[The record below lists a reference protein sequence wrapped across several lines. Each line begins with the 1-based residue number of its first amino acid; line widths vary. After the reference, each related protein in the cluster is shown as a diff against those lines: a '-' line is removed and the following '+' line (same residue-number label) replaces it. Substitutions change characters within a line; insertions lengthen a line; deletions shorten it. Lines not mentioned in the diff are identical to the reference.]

1 MRIVYHLG
9 AHCTDDERLLKCLLK
24 NRSLLAAEGI
34 VVPGPARY
42 RNLIRDTAI
51 SLDGAAASRDT
62 QALVL
67 DQIMDEDVAARLIL
81 SWDCFLAFPQWVLRG
96 SLYPAGGDR
105 LRAITQIFPEIE
117 AEFHLAIRNPA
128 TFLPALLQKQRG
140 KSYEAFIEGTSPIS
154 LRWSDLIEN
163 ILRHNPGAPLT
174 VWCDEDTPLIWP
186 EVLQAVSGHAPGTAL
201 EDSDDL
207 LAAIMSPE
215 GFRRMNDY
223 LADHQPQTTDQRRRI
238 VTAFLDKFV
247 RADQIEMA
255 VDLPGWSEDLI
266 DAFTRQY
273 DQDAALIAQMP
284 GVTFLA
290 P

>member
-42 RNLIRDTAI
+42 RNLIRDTSI
-51 SLDGAAASRDT
+51 SLNGAAASRDT

-96 SLYPAGGDR
+96 ALYPTGGDR

-140 KSYEAFIEGTSPIS
+140 KSYEAFIEGTSPIA

-163 ILRHNPGAPLT
+163 ILSHNPGVALT

-201 EDSDDL
+201 EDSDAL
-207 LAAIMSPE
+207 LAAILTPE

-223 LADHQPQTTDQRRRI
+223 LGSHPPQDVTQRRRI
-238 VTAFLDKFV
+238 VTAFLDKFA
-247 RADQIEMA
+247 RPEQIETEI
-255 VDLPGWSEDLI
+255 DLPGWSADLVE
-266 DAFTRQY
+266 ALTRQY
-273 DQDAALIAQMP
+273 EQDAALIARMP

>member
-42 RNLIRDTAI
+42 RNVIRDTSI
-51 SLDGAAASRDT
+51 SLNGAAASRDT

-67 DQIMDEDVAARLIL
+67 DQIMDEDAAERLIL

-96 SLYPAGGDR
+96 SLYPTGGDR

-154 LRWSDLIEN
+154 LRWSALIEN
-163 ILRHNPGAPLT
+163 ILSHNPGVPLT

-186 EVLQAVSGHAPGTAL
+186 EVLQAVSGHAPGSAL

-207 LAAIMSPE
+207 LAEIMTPE

-223 LADHQPQTTDQRRRI
+223 LGSHPPQDVAQRRRI
-238 VTAFLDKFV
+238 VTAFLDKFA
-247 RADQIEMA
+247 RPEQIETEI
-255 VDLPGWSEDLI
+255 DLPGWSADLV
-266 DAFTRQY
+266 DALTRQY
-273 DQDAALIAQMP
+273 EQDAAHIAHLP

>member
-42 RNLIRDTAI
+42 RNLIRDTSI
-51 SLDGAAASRDT
+51 SLNGAAASRDT

-96 SLYPAGGDR
+96 ALYPTGGDR

-140 KSYEAFIEGTSPIS
+140 KSYEAFIEGISPIA

-163 ILRHNPGAPLT
+163 ILSHNPGVALT

-201 EDSDDL
+201 EDSDAL
-207 LAAIMSPE
+207 LAAIMTPE

-223 LADHQPQTTDQRRRI
+223 LGSHPPQDVTQRRRI
-238 VTAFLDKFV
+238 VTAFLDKFA
-247 RADQIEMA
+247 RPEQIETEI
-255 VDLPGWSEDLI
+255 DLPGWSADLVE
-266 DAFTRQY
+266 ALTRQY
-273 DQDAALIAQMP
+273 EQDAALIARMP